1 MTKLAIVVMTT
12 LLSTSAFAHHGGSH
26 LLENVRL
33 KTETHK
39 WALDVEC
46 RKNLHQDTEVKV
58 KTHPRD
64 IRLDGRITIEQKKK
78 RQSCRV
84 RQLAVVILN

>member
-12 LLSTSAFAHHGGSH
+12 LLSTSVFAQDIQ
-26 LLENVRL
+26 LENVRL

-46 RKNLHQDTEVKV
+46 RTNLHQDTEVKV

-84 RQLAVVILN
+84 RQLAVVLH

>member
-12 LLSTSAFAHHGGSH
+12 LLSVSAFAQDTTR
-26 LLENVRL
+26 LESVRL

-39 WALDVEC
+39 WELGVQC
-46 RKNLHQDTEVKV
+46 RTNLKSDTRVIV
-58 KTHPRD
+58 KTPPKE

-84 RQLAVVILN
+84 RQLAVLIR

>member
-12 LLSTSAFAHHGGSH
+12 LFATSAFAHHGGSH
-26 LLENVRL
+26 LEQVRL

-39 WALDVEC
+39 WELDVQC
-46 RKNLHQDTEVKV
+46 RNNLKQDTEVKIR
-58 KTHPRD
+58 THPRD
-64 IRLDGRITIEQKKK
+64 IRLDGSITVEQNKK

-84 RQLAVVILN
+84 RQLVVKLN

>member
-12 LLSTSAFAHHGGSH
+12 LLSTSVFAQDNQ
-26 LLENVRL
+26 LAQVQLR
-33 KTETHK
+33 TETHN
-39 WALDVEC
+39 WALDVKC

-84 RQLAVVILN
+84 RQLVVKLN

>member
-12 LLSTSAFAHHGGSH
+12 LLSTSAFAQDNHFDKVQLQTASH
-26 LLENVRL
+26 TWE
-33 KTETHK
+33 
-39 WALDVEC
+39 LDVKC
-46 RKNLHQDTEVKV
+46 RTDLQPNERVKV
-58 KTHPRD
+58 KTHPTQ

-84 RQLAVVILN
+84 RQLVAKLN

>member
-12 LLSTSAFAHHGGSH
+12 LLSTSAFAQDIQ
-26 LLENVRL
+26 LEKVRL
-33 KTETHK
+33 KTETHN
-39 WALDVEC
+39 WALDVKC

-64 IRLDGRITIEQKKK
+64 IRLNGRITIEQEKK

-84 RQLAVVILN
+84 RQLAVVLR

>member
-1 MTKLAIVVMTT
+1 MTKTILVAMTM

-26 LLENVRL
+26 LEQVQLR
-33 KTETHK
+33 TETHN
-39 WALDVEC
+39 WALDVKC

-84 RQLAVVILN
+84 RQLVVKFN

>member
-26 LLENVRL
+26 LDKVQLQTASHTWE
-33 KTETHK
+33 
-39 WALDVEC
+39 LDVKC
-46 RKNLHQDTEVKV
+46 RTELQPNERVKV
-58 KTHPRD
+58 KTHPTQ

-84 RQLAVVILN
+84 RQLVAKLN